1 MQPSPGGW
9 VGSLFSS
16 VIYIFCFQETHQVR
30 GIVFTLTRSSE
41 CDAFL
46 LSPLVP
52 WDLLS
57 PASQNPCPST
67 PFPSISDSGQISDPC
82 HWARGLPF
90 SASSPSCSLTPLSGI
105 DGVFSVFLWVT
116 DPQPLTWLQVPWNL
130 VSQGR
135 VHGGALYSSW
145 SMGPLPLPVPTS
157 TLQNA
162 FGFNPPFTDQF
173 VVFWPKEILSCF
185 QEYSIFKKYLSLYLD
200 LKLSCGKHEVTR
212 PK

>member
-30 GIVFTLTRSSE
+30 GIVFTVTHSSE
-41 CDAFL
+41 CDAFVSTGPL
-46 LSPLVP
+46 GPSFTSISKSLSL
-52 WDLLS
+52 
-57 PASQNPCPST
+57 N
-67 PFPSISDSGQISDPC
+67 PFPIHQWFWTDLWPMSLSS
-82 HWARGLPF
+82 WAAFL
-90 SASSPSCSLTPLSGI
+90 CILSLLQPDTPEWDRWCFQRLFMSYRP
-105 DGVFSVFLWVT
+105 T
-116 DPQPLTWLQVPWNL
+116 DPDLMQVPWNL